1 LSIKE
6 WLTYLI
12 ASYIKEKFSGLIIME
27 SNKTR
32 LDKDD
37 NLTNSLYKFIL
48 YVYIIGFVK
57 KNLVEKPYY

>member
-1 LSIKE
+1 LSKE

-12 ASYIKEKFSGLIIME
+12 ASYINEKFSGLIIME

-37 NLTNSLYKFIL
+37 NL
-48 YVYIIGFVK
+48 IIDYGQVK
-57 KNLVEKPYY
+57 DT